1 MLISRN
7 NELMR
12 QTGECRH
19 DIELSSANSRSD
31 VQSEVHKLQTI
42 YRKML
47 IYICATNVSC
57 VRSFDPNQITVL
69 LQGY

>member
-1 MLISRN
+1 LLIGCN

-12 QTGECRH
+12 QNRECRH
-19 DIELSSANSRSD
+19 EIELSSANSRSD
-31 VQSEVHKLQTI
+31 VQIEVHKLQTI

-47 IYICATNVSC
+47 IYTCATNVSC
-57 VRSFDPNQITVL
+57 VHSFDLNQTTVL